1 MIPPSP
7 TLTRYR
13 VSYTRGPEMRY
24 VSLLDLQL
32 VWERTFR
39 RSGLPVA
46 YSQGFSPHPRFHM
59 ASPLPL
65 GFTSRCELADIWL
78 NEPLPTPKIG
88 SDLQEAAPPG
98 LTIDCVEE
106 VPLSLPALQTLVR
119 VAEYEAAF
127 PFSDPLPG
135 QEQAEPP
142 AALTGSTV
150 AEFLRAESILRE
162 RRGKQYDLRPLVEV
176 LELCPDGTLFMRLSA
191 RESATARPEE
201 VLSALGLDPSQAR
214 VERTRLILAD

>member
-13 VSYTRGPEMRY
+13 VSYSRGPEMRY

-39 RSGLPVA
+39 RSRLPVA
-46 YSQGFSPHPRFHM
+46 YSQGFSPPPRFHM

-98 LTIDCVEE
+98 LIIDCVEE
-106 VPLSLPALQTLVR
+106 VPHSLPALQTLVR
-119 VAEYEAAF
+119 VAEYEASF

-142 AALTGSTV
+142 AVLTGPAV
-150 AEFLRAESILRE
+150 AEFLRTESILRE
-162 RRGKQYDLRPLVEV
+162 RRGKQYDLRPLVES
-176 LELCPDGTLFMRLSA
+176 LALCPDGTLFMRLSA
-191 RESATARPEE
+191 REGATARPEE